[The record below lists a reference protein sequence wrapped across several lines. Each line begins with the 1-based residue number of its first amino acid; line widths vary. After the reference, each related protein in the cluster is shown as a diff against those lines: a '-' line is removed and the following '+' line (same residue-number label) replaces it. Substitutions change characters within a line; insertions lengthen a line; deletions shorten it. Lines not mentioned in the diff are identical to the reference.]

1 MKLENVRNIFVYSDY
16 EKAKKII
23 DSKKPYRDI
32 DALFFNKFFSKEHTC
47 NGIIMVNKKGVFKK
61 KAGEY
66 TQENIR
72 ELLND
77 LK

>member
-1 MKLENVRNIFVYSDY
+1 MELVNVRNIFIYSDN

-23 DSKKPYRDI
+23 DSKNHFDDKNSMF
-32 DALFFNKFFSKEHTC
+32 LNKFFSKDKTC
-47 NGIIMVNKKGVFKK
+47 YGILVINRKGYFQK

-66 TQENIR
+66 TQENITK
-72 ELLND
+72 LISS